1 MVAFAGLAEE
11 DRFDAAAGT
20 KRFFDE
26 ADAFDANGAGFRGK
40 TAAERHA
47 EFFEPAIVAAG
58 EDSGRGC
65 ARCGASGF
73 AGGGHQGERSKFR
86 AREVSGPRLK
96 AARVHDKSRSNRSAG
111 SKYAARTK
119 RKRQGFVNHEKRC
132 GHEFRRV
139 ARRSGGGRR
148 DHRCARW

>member
-1 MVAFAGLAEE
+1 VVAFAGLTEE
-11 DRFDAAAGT
+11 DRFDATAGT

-26 ADAFDANGAGFRGK
+26 ADAFDADGAGFRGK

-73 AGGGHQGERSKFR
+73 AGGSHQGERSKFR
-86 AREVSGPRLK
+86 AGEVNGPWLKRLASTIRVGVRDWAFYVCSADEAKEAAFCESRETCR
-96 AARVHDKSRSNRSAG
+96 ARMSASNS
-111 SKYAARTK
+111 
-119 RKRQGFVNHEKRC
+119 NE
-132 GHEFRRV
+132 RRR
-139 ARRSGGGRR
+139 AE
-148 DHRCARW
+148 